1 MQFRDLHR
9 QYERLKPEMDAAIA
23 GVLED
28 AHYISG
34 PQVKALE
41 ESLAQ
46 YAGVKHCISCANG
59 TDALSLIL
67 HAWGV
72 GPGDAVFVSDFTF
85 FSSAECPACEGATPI
100 FVDVR
105 KDTFNMDPD
114 CLERCIQ
121 AVQEQGQLKPK
132 AIVAVDIFGLPADYD
147 RIEAIAEKYDLL
159 LLEDGAQAFGGS
171 LNGKMACGFGD
182 AAITSFFPAK
192 PLGCY
197 GDGGAVFTAGYP
209 AGRHPAG
216 QAGSLPAF

>member
-105 KDTFNMDPD
+105 KDTFNMDPG

-132 AIVAVDIFGLPADYD
+132 AIVAVDIFGLPADFT
-147 RIEAIAEKYDLL
+147 RIEAIAKKYDLL
-159 LLEDGAQAFGGS
+159 LLEDGAPELGEGEQKLVQTVA
-171 LNGKMACGFGD
+171 GF
-182 AAITSFFPAK
+182 
-192 PLGCY
+192 LG
-197 GDGGAVFTAGYP
+197 
-209 AGRHPAG
+209 R
-216 QAGSLPAF
+216 QMES

>member
-46 YAGVKHCISCANG
+46 DAGVRHCISCANG

-105 KDTFNMDPD
+105 EDSFNMDN
-114 CLERCIQ
+114 L
-121 AVQEQGQLKPK
+121 
-132 AIVAVDIFGLPADYD
+132 DI
-147 RIEAIAEKYDLL
+147 K
-159 LLEDGAQAFGGS
+159 
-171 LNGKMACGFGD
+171 KVM
-182 AAITSFFPAK
+182 
-192 PLGCY
+192 
-197 GDGGAVFTAGYP
+197 
-209 AGRHPAG
+209 
-216 QAGSLPAF
+216 

>member
-46 YAGVKHCISCANG
+46 YAGAKHCISCANG

-105 KDTFNMDPD
+105 EDTFNMDPD

-132 AIVAVDIFGLPADYD
+132 AIVAVDIFGLPADFD
-147 RIEAIAEKYDLL
+147 RIEAIAQKYDLL
-159 LLEDGAQAFGGS
+159 LLEDGADPFAGRS
-171 LNGKMACGFGD
+171 WLSHGKVRLRASG
-182 AAITSFFPAK
+182 AQFPA
-192 PLGCY
+192 GHS
-197 GDGGAVFTAGYP
+197 

-216 QAGSLPAF
+216 QTGGFPAL

>member
-46 YAGVKHCISCANG
+46 YAGAKHCISCANG

-105 KDTFNMDPD
+105 EDTFNMDPD

-132 AIVAVDIFGLPADYD
+132 AIVAVDIFGLPADFD
-147 RIEAIAEKYDLL
+147 RIEAKNTICCFWKTARRRL
-159 LLEDGAQAFGGS
+159 
-171 LNGKMACGFGD
+171 
-182 AAITSFFPAK
+182 AA
-192 PLGCY
+192 
-197 GDGGAVFTAGYP
+197 V
-209 AGRHPAG
+209 
-216 QAGSLPAF
+216 